1 MTQTIHGTMGNL
13 AMGAAKNMPGKD
25 AGLDYQKRIATLD
38 DKMVGTTLAS
48 EIMAAAKLEANIWRS
63 FAIRIMNITAEA
75 RVAFLNAI
83 KADKGAITKG
93 QTEFGID
100 DKLAKKRTNSA
111 TTRVSEMQA
120 FANAWNSGAT
130 VNGLV
135 VYVNESMPAGKRA
148 NSEDEVLAHCGY
160 AVMLEYARTFSKSK
174 AGRPSKTWIQKMVK
188 FLEDNPVDEGPD
200 AKLYTTIV
208 KLVNEANISEV
219 KATLLF

>member
-1 MTQTIHGTMGNL
+1 MQIMQHPMATL
-13 AMGAAKNMPGKD
+13 AVGASNVMNSMHA
-25 AGLDYQKRIATLD
+25 ALVHSKRIATLD

-48 EIMAAAKLEANIWRS
+48 EIMAAAKMEANVWRG
-63 FAIRIMNITAEA
+63 FAVRIMRATSEA
-75 RVAFLNAI
+75 RVALLNAV
-83 KADKGAITKG
+83 KADKGALTKG

-200 AKLYTTIV
+200 AKLYATIV

-219 KATLLF
+219 KATALF

>member
-1 MTQTIHGTMGNL
+1 MQHPMTTL
-13 AMGAAKNMPGKD
+13 AVGASNVMNGKH
-25 AGLDYQKRIATLD
+25 ATLDHSKRIATLD
-38 DKMVGTTLAS
+38 DKMVGSTLAS
-48 EIMAAAKLEANIWRS
+48 EVMASAKMEANVWRTY
-63 FAIRIMNITAEA
+63 ATRIMNITAEA

-130 VNGLV
+130 VNGLM
-135 VYVNESMPAGKRA
+135 VYVNESMPDGKRA

-188 FLEDNPVDEGPD
+188 FLDDNPVDEGPD
-200 AKLYTTIV
+200 AKLYATII

-219 KATLLF
+219 KATALF

>member
-1 MTQTIHGTMGNL
+1 MSRI
-13 AMGAAKNMPGKD
+13 AVGASVVFNGKS
-25 AGLDYQKRIATLD
+25 ASLDHSKRIATLD
-38 DKMVGTTLAS
+38 DKMVGSTLAS
-48 EIMAAAKLEANIWRS
+48 EVMASAKMEANVWRTY
-63 FAIRIMNITAEA
+63 ATRIMNITAEA

-130 VNGLV
+130 VSGLM

-160 AVMLEYARTFSKSK
+160 AVMLEYARTFSKST

-188 FLEDNPVDEGPD
+188 FLEDNPVDEGPH
-200 AKLYTTIV
+200 AKLYATIV

-219 KATLLF
+219 KATALF

>member
-1 MTQTIHGTMGNL
+1 MSRIAVGASVVIN
-13 AMGAAKNMPGKD
+13 GAA
-25 AGLDYQKRIATLD
+25 ASLDHQKRIATLD
-38 DKMVGTTLAS
+38 DKMVGSTLAS
-48 EIMAAAKLEANIWRS
+48 EVMASAKMEANVWRTY
-63 FAIRIMNITAEA
+63 ATRIMNITAEA

-200 AKLYTTIV
+200 AKLYATII

-219 KATLLF
+219 KATALF

>member
-1 MTQTIHGTMGNL
+1 MQH
-13 AMGAAKNMPGKD
+13 AMSRIAVGASVVINGAA
-25 AGLDYQKRIATLD
+25 ASLDHQKRVATLD

-48 EIMAAAKLEANIWRS
+48 EIMAAAKLEANVWRG
-63 FAIRIMNITAEA
+63 FAVRIMHATSEA
-75 RVAFLNAI
+75 RVALLNAI

-135 VYVNESMPAGKRA
+135 VYVNESMPAGKRV

-174 AGRPSKTWIQKMVK
+174 AGRPSKTWMQKMVK
-188 FLEDNPVDEGPD
+188 FLEDNPVEEGPD
-200 AKLYTTIV
+200 AKLYATIV

-219 KATLLF
+219 KATTLF

>member
-1 MTQTIHGTMGNL
+1 MQH
-13 AMGAAKNMPGKD
+13 AMSRIAVGASVVFNGKS
-25 AGLDYQKRIATLD
+25 ASLDHSKRIATLD

-48 EIMAAAKLEANIWRS
+48 EIMAAAKMEANVWRG
-63 FAIRIMNITAEA
+63 FAVRIMRATSEA
-75 RVAFLNAI
+75 RVALLNAI

-120 FANAWNSGAT
+120 FANAWNSGAS

-135 VYVNESMPAGKRA
+135 VYVNESMPAGMRA

-200 AKLYTTIV
+200 AKLYATIV

-219 KATLLF
+219 KATTLF

>member
-1 MTQTIHGTMGNL
+1 MQVQAHPL
-13 AMGAAKNMPGKD
+13 ATLAQGASNVMNSKHA
-25 AGLDYQKRIATLD
+25 ALDHSKRIVTLD
-38 DKMVGTTLAS
+38 DKMVGSTLAS
-48 EIMAAAKLEANIWRS
+48 EVMASAKMEANVWRTY
-63 FAIRIMNITAEA
+63 ATRIMNITAEA

-83 KADKGAITKG
+83 KADKGAISKA
-93 QTEFGID
+93 QIEFGID

-160 AVMLEYARTFSKSK
+160 TVMLEYARTFSKST
-174 AGRPSKTWIQKMVK
+174 AGRPSKTWIQKMAK

-200 AKLYTTIV
+200 AKLYATIV
-208 KLVNEANISEV
+208 KLVNEADISEV
-219 KATLLF
+219 KATALF

>member
-1 MTQTIHGTMGNL
+1 MQH
-13 AMGAAKNMPGKD
+13 AMSRIAVGASNVMNGPAAK
-25 AGLDYQKRIATLD
+25 LDHQKRIATLD

-48 EIMAAAKLEANIWRS
+48 EIMAAAKMEANIWRT
-63 FAIRIMNITAEA
+63 FAIRIMNVTAEA
-75 RVAFLNAI
+75 RTAMLNAI
-83 KADKGAITKG
+83 KGDKGAMTKG

-135 VYVNESMPAGKRA
+135 VYVNESMPAGKGA

-188 FLEDNPVDEGPD
+188 FLEDKPVDEGPD
-200 AKLYTTIV
+200 AKLYATIV

>member
-1 MTQTIHGTMGNL
+1 MQH
-13 AMGAAKNMPGKD
+13 AMSRIAVGASNVMNGPAAK
-25 AGLDYQKRIATLD
+25 LDHQKRIATLD
-38 DKMVGTTLAS
+38 DKMVGSTLAS
-48 EIMAAAKLEANIWRS
+48 EVMASAKMEANVWRTY
-63 FAIRIMNITAEA
+63 ATRIMNITAEA

-200 AKLYTTIV
+200 AKLYATII

-219 KATLLF
+219 KATTLF

>member
-1 MTQTIHGTMGNL
+1 MQHPMTTL
-13 AMGAAKNMPGKD
+13 AVGASNVMNSKHA
-25 AGLDYQKRIATLD
+25 ALVHSKRIATLD
-38 DKMVGTTLAS
+38 DKMVGSTLAS
-48 EIMAAAKLEANIWRS
+48 EVMASAKMEANVWRTY
-63 FAIRIMNITAEA
+63 ATRIMNITAEA

-135 VYVNESMPAGKRA
+135 VYVNESMPAGKRV

-200 AKLYTTIV
+200 AKLYATIV

-219 KATLLF
+219 KATTLF

>member
-1 MTQTIHGTMGNL
+1 MQVQAHPL
-13 AMGAAKNMPGKD
+13 ATLAQGASNVMNSKHA
-25 AGLDYQKRIATLD
+25 ALDHSKRIATLD

-48 EIMAAAKLEANIWRS
+48 EIMAAAKMEANVWRG
-63 FAIRIMNITAEA
+63 FAVRIMRVTSEA
-75 RVAFLNAI
+75 RVALLHAV

-130 VNGLV
+130 VNGLM
-135 VYVNESMPAGKRA
+135 VYINESMPASKGA

-174 AGRPSKTWIQKMVK
+174 AGRPSKTWIQRMVK

-200 AKLYTTIV
+200 AKLYATIV

-219 KATLLF
+219 KATALF